1 MAEPSD
7 FIRSEFLI
15 TISEFLIAIS
25 EHVSE
30 GNNYNFKYY

>member
-7 FIRSEFLI
+7 FILSEFLI

>member
-7 FIRSEFLI
+7 FIR
-15 TISEFLIAIS
+15 SEFLIAIS